1 MIRFKS
7 FATTLWAALTLLAV
21 VSCASS
27 GSSLGGTW
35 RLAGWT
41 LNSLDPS
48 RFQITARFEDG
59 TISGSSGVN
68 TYSGRYKLGPAN
80 SFSVQD
86 ISSTEMAGPEAAM
99 RAEAA
104 YTELLSQA
112 RSYNDTVGALI
123 LYDQNGNESLRFE
136 PTGK

>member
-1 MIRFKS
+1 MCAVLS
-7 FATTLWAALTLLAV
+7 LLAV
-21 VSCASS
+21 VSCASG
-27 GSSLGGTW
+27 GSSLGGSW

-41 LNSLDPS
+41 LSSLDPIP
-48 RFQITARFEDG
+48 FQITARFEDG

-68 TYSGRYKLGPAN
+68 TYSGQYKSGPAN
-80 SFSVQD
+80 SFAVRD

-112 RSYNDTVGALI
+112 RAYNDTGDALI
-123 LYDQNGNESLRFE
+123 LYDQSGNESLRFE
-136 PTGK
+136 AMGK